1 MRTFLANLTIIIMKQ
16 VVYLIALISLTG
28 CATIAGNSSYP
39 VTINSSP
46 SSAKFIITNQSGREI
61 HSGETPA
68 TVTLKSGAG
77 YFDGEQYT
85 VKFSKNGYN
94 GGTSVIDS
102 SISGWYFGNFLFGG
116 FVGLLVIDPIS
127 GAMWKLPENVY
138 GNLSKNSSTTENNIG
153 TAVVT
158 TNLTNKT
165 QSNTPFLI
173 NSNLVQKIQTALITE
188 HYYHGDISGELNEDT
203 KNAIAIYKQVNSL
216 SGKSI
221 DKAFLNALGITW

>member
-1 MRTFLANLTIIIMKQ
+1 MKQ
-16 VVYLIALISLTG
+16 VIHLIALISLTG

-46 SSAKFIITNQSGREI
+46 SSAKFIVTNQSGREV

-102 SISGWYFGNFLFGG
+102 SMSGWYFGNFLFGG
-116 FVGLLVIDPIS
+116 FLGLLIIDPIT
-127 GAMWKLPENVY
+127 GAMWKLPDNVY
-138 GNLSKNSSTTENNIG
+138 GSLSKNSSTTENTMDSPVG
-153 TAVVT
+153 TTKLAV
-158 TNLTNKT
+158 KP
-165 QSNTPFLI
+165 QSNTPFVMSKNLI
-173 NSNLVQKIQTALITE
+173 EKIQSALTSE